1 MTKGDNFQ
9 SGPTDVAVLYA
20 EEEHL
25 QPNAASGAMI
35 HSQFIIECCTEGKG
49 TMYINQKEFTIQ
61 EGDVYVLLPGS
72 TTSFR
77 CDYET
82 PRGGFWCVLEGFA
95 VETALKKTGVTAE
108 APFLPRTLFEPVR
121 FWLQLMTQ
129 HWPCKDEGAQLRQT
143 ACAYGLLGALLQNRP
158 AQNNAGVIEKVIGFI
173 KANYHEEVTLNI
185 LAQQAG
191 LERTYFSY
199 LFKQKTGLSPHN
211 YLTQVRIRKAAQLL
225 GTRKHT
231 ISEVAY
237 LVGLTPHNFSRQFRQ
252 VMGMTAKTYCQLLV
266 SGNTPTDF
274 PLQEQ

>member
-1 MTKGDNFQ
+1 MTKSANFQ
-9 SGPTDVAVLYA
+9 SSPTDVAVLYT

-25 QPNAASGAMI
+25 RPGAASGAMI
-35 HSQFIIECCTEGKG
+35 HSQFIIECCIEGKG
-49 TMYINQKEFTIQ
+49 TMTINQKEFAIR

-72 TTSFR
+72 TSTFQ

-95 VETALKKTGVTAE
+95 VEAALKKTGVTAE

-158 AQNNAGVIEKVIGFI
+158 SQDNTGVIEKVIGFM
-173 KANYHEEVTLNI
+173 KANYHEALTLDV
-185 LAQQAG
+185 LAKQAG

-199 LFKQKTGLSPHN
+199 LFKQKTGQPPHS
-211 YLTQVRIRKAAQLL
+211 YLTRIRVRKAAQLL
-225 GTRKHT
+225 GTRKYT
-231 ISEVAY
+231 ISEAAY

-252 VMGMTAKTYCQLLV
+252 IMGTTAKAYLQMLV
-266 SGNTPTDF
+266 SGSAADLSPEEN
-274 PLQEQ
+274 